1 MAKKEIYNI
10 EMPQET
16 SDRRRSSGSRGGSRR
31 DHEEEVR
38 GKGKKGKKMTR
49 SQKRRKRR
57 KTILI
62 IEVIVLLLLLAGLF
76 LWLKVGLINWDDL
89 KNLKTNNL
97 DEETQDSVI
106 DILRRLAE
114 DEGKC
119 IIIVTHS
126 PAVAAAADQVYRL
139 ERLAPPAKKARP
151 KPKSTLGLD

>member
-1 MAKKEIYNI
+1 MAKKEKYNI

-97 DEETQDSVI
+97 DEETQDLLDDYTTIALFGVDNRLTGNYDSVNSDSI
-106 DILRRLAE
+106 MICSIKNKSKEVQL
-114 DEGKC
+114 
-119 IIIVTHS
+119 
-126 PAVAAAADQVYRL
+126 VYYN
-139 ERLAPPAKKARP
+139 
-151 KPKSTLGLD
+151 GDN

>member
-57 KTILI
+57 KTIQI
-62 IEVIVLLLLLAGLF
+62 GRA
-76 LWLKVGLINWDDL
+76 
-89 KNLKTNNL
+89 
-97 DEETQDSVI
+97 SC
-106 DILRRLAE
+106 R
-114 DEGKC
+114 
-119 IIIVTHS
+119 
-126 PAVAAAADQVYRL
+126 
-139 ERLAPPAKKARP
+139 ERV
-151 KPKSTLGLD
+151 